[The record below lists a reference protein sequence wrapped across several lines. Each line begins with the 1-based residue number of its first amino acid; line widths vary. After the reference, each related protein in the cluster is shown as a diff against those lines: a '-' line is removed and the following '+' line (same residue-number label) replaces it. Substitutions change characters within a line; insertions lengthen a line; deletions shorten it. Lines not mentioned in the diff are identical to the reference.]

1 MEGTRGRCRTRTARG
16 REAGRLRAY
25 LVEVGVPCHGVA
37 ALVGVAAARGFGLHG
52 ERTVCGGVEPERGAR
67 AV

>member
-52 ERTVCGGVEPERGAR
+52 ERTVCGGVGPERGAR
-67 AV
+67 AA

>member
-1 MEGTRGRCRTRTARG
+1 MNIQLLSLFQGKSQV
-16 REAGRLRAY
+16 

-52 ERTVCGGVEPERGAR
+52 EGTVCGGVGPERGAR